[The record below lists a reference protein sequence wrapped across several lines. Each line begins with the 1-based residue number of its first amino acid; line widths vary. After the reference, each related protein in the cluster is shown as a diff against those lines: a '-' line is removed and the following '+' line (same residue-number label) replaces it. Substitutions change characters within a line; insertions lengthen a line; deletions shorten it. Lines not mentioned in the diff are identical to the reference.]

1 MDHPE
6 PVIPSSNITS
16 TAQHT
21 LQQLTK
27 PPSNLAPLDSVESE
41 MREIALQQQD
51 TSELSCQPG
60 EDQKKAHA
68 VSSGS
73 SRNLLNME
81 QPIYVDVKSNEAMQ
95 PQYTP
100 SQLPKV
106 ELGKLSKR
114 RRRTNS
120 ETRPTA
126 LILAIT
132 NPTSDVTVMTVDDY
146 VTVRVHRRSASERS
160 KRAAIHE
167 EGDDDDNTTDE
178 KGARPTENSKH
189 DDGWPTQSSRR
200 PRLRRSGQMDSAN
213 ALEKMIHP
221 VVARVSSRLL
231 REGPP
236 TSSGPQSTSTA
247 PPIDVEIMPV
257 TDKHGRQL
265 ISANDLEKIDASA
278 TRRESFRG
286 STIGLRTPP
295 TEPLPRPRPIKHI
308 PPLAMVEPH
317 VDRPNEPRAQS
328 PEPLA
333 LPDITEDAL
342 AQLTAQTEMEIQ
354 ISPPRQDLKALDTYD
369 RDKTLL
375 HHDSLSSSCL
385 SGSLLQ
391 SLNHPL
397 LEPPSPTAMFVSTL
411 V

>member
-1 MDHPE
+1 
-6 PVIPSSNITS
+6 
-16 TAQHT
+16 
-21 LQQLTK
+21 
-27 PPSNLAPLDSVESE
+27 
-41 MREIALQQQD
+41 
-51 TSELSCQPG
+51 
-60 EDQKKAHA
+60 
-68 VSSGS
+68 
-73 SRNLLNME
+73 
-81 QPIYVDVKSNEAMQ
+81 
-95 PQYTP
+95 
-100 SQLPKV
+100 
-106 ELGKLSKR
+106 
-114 RRRTNS
+114 
-120 ETRPTA
+120 
-126 LILAIT
+126 
-132 NPTSDVTVMTVDDY
+132 
-146 VTVRVHRRSASERS
+146 
-160 KRAAIHE
+160 
-167 EGDDDDNTTDE
+167 
-178 KGARPTENSKH
+178 
-189 DDGWPTQSSRR
+189 
-200 PRLRRSGQMDSAN
+200 
-213 ALEKMIHP
+213 MIHP

-265 ISANDLEKIDASA
+265 ISANDLYAHANERTDDIACREKIDALA

-317 VDRPNEPRAQS
+317 VDQPNEPRAQS

-375 HHDSLSSSCL
+375 HHDPLPSSCL

-391 SLNHPL
+391 SPTMSFKWDATPVTSSTDCARSTSPPKADVPSQRRYSQTARSDDCVRHDGVLETHDGGLVVYLPL
-397 LEPPSPTAMFVSTL
+397 LAAPQPLSTRRRL
-411 V
+411 VLHCPLQSLPGQEVRRKAFSNDNPVNESLHGGC